1 MDAASLVSAVTGP
14 LGALILSTG
23 ILYWLANKIL
33 PILQKYLEGQNE
45 KFGDLVKAL
54 EKTVESHEAD
64 RRTFEA
70 AISGLTQRLD
80 NVEDDVK
87 LIKEKIT

>member
-1 MDAASLVSAVTGP
+1 MDATSVLNMITGP
-14 LGALILSTG
+14 LGALVLSTA
-23 ILYWLANKIL
+23 ILYWLANKIV

-54 EKTVESHEAD
+54 EKTVDSHEAD
-64 RRTFEA
+64 RHTFES
-70 AISGLTQRLD
+70 AIAGLTQRLD

-87 LIKEKIT
+87 QIKDKIA